1 MNRMEYKHK
10 KFHNTKNQQM
20 YQTCSTL
27 ECCKGKETQVE
38 NYPNNLYEVDEGG
51 RESKL
56 FVCGDVQ

>member
-1 MNRMEYKHK
+1 
-10 KFHNTKNQQM
+10 M